1 MDSNDGALAKQQI
14 SHQIQ
19 IQNNSFIK
27 QRHFEINLKSCEI
40 INESYF
46 CIRQKNRRKHKQHF
60 KTAVFSHKIYTL
72 SHQPKYLHIEN

>member
-27 QRHFEINLKSCEI
+27 QRYFEIYLKELR
-40 INESYF
+40 NY
-46 CIRQKNRRKHKQHF
+46 KRKLF
-60 KTAVFSHKIYTL
+60 MYP
-72 SHQPKYLHIEN
+72 PKK